1 MAYEFNNQQ
10 KQAIEE
16 LKDHIITI
24 AYSAHPSY
32 CDQCIDTIHTL
43 LGILTMLTDDEDRE
57 FAKEVYSI
65 IGVKID

>member
-32 CDQCIDTIHTL
+32 CDQCINTIHTL
-43 LGILTMLTDDEDRE
+43 LGILTMLTDDEDRC
-57 FAKEVYSI
+57 
-65 IGVKID
+65 